1 MHALLCFSEF
11 ACHVPPRPATAPNLS
26 QAAVELGRVL
36 PWELP
41 APFHLRLLAALVNDA
56 INCFQ
61 MKTEINAR

>member
-1 MHALLCFSEF
+1 
-11 ACHVPPRPATAPNLS
+11 
-26 QAAVELGRVL
+26 VELGRVL